1 MHLII
6 QDSVRRLKSLHGDA
20 FLDPGIR
27 TVYGR
32 MRDAFVS
39 SQQRDGES
47 R

>member
-1 MHLII
+1 MRLIF
-6 QDSVRRLKSLHGDA
+6 QDSIRRQESLRGDA
-20 FLDPGIR
+20 FLDPGTR

-32 MRDAFVS
+32 MRDTFVS